1 MRKSAPARPCC
12 LASSGCYFE
21 QEAATIFTDSTVSR
35 CDPADDVLVD
45 EPALVA
51 AAPVLDE
58 EPVLEEPE
66 VADDP
71 VGAEPVVPESLPAVE
86 PPDDCPAEVVA
97 ELDSTRPV
105 ISTC

>member
-1 MRKSAPARPCC
+1 
-12 LASSGCYFE
+12 
-21 QEAATIFTDSTVSR
+21 
-35 CDPADDVLVD
+35 VLVD